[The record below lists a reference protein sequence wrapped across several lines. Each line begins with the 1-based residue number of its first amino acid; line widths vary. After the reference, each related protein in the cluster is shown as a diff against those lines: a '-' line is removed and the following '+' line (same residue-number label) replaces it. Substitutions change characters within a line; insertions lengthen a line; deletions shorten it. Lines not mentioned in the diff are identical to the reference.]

1 MNTWNNFSNP
11 LFCVQT
17 VKYVIQHNTE
27 RNHLKHNDSCMCIMC
42 IFTSLHLL
50 LVCTGVQMHVEATG
64 QHKVSSSFTLPFI
77 FLRGFGV
84 ANSVVM
90 TSQRALRSFC
100 TCYLSGEVADVCHCV
115 LSARDPNSNPHGCM
129 ISTLAD
135 MPSFQPNCKH
145 SQRI

>member
-1 MNTWNNFSNP
+1 MWFSTTLKEIIWSIMIVACVLCAYLQVYACCLCVPACKCMWRPQVSIKFLPLLPSP
-11 LFCVQT
+11 LFFET
-17 VKYVIQHNTE
+17 
-27 RNHLKHNDSCMCIMC
+27 
-42 IFTSLHLL
+42 
-50 LVCTGVQMHVEATG
+50 
-64 QHKVSSSFTLPFI
+64 
-77 FLRGFGV
+77 GFGV

-90 TSQRALRSFC
+90 TSQWALRSFC
-100 TCYLSGEVADVCHCV
+100 ICYLSGEVADVCHCV